1 MTENDIAIDK
11 NTYSWVPVL
20 DLPLLMIGASESAAS
35 VELDVELVG
44 VGPSPVDVHTVV
56 VVGVA

>member
-1 MTENDIAIDK
+1 MPENYIAIDK

-20 DLPLLMIGASESAAS
+20 HLPLLMIGASESPAP

-44 VGPSPVDVHTVV
+44 VGPSPVDVHTVM

>member
-1 MTENDIAIDK
+1 MPENYIAIDK